1 MNKKSLIFTAA
12 LIIVIAASMAFVL
25 IKKDSSPTQTI
36 QAPTVSETPSPS
48 EQPPAST
55 PIKGT
60 YVSYTTEAFAATPGT
75 RILFFH
81 APWCPQCRMLDD
93 SIKAAII
100 PDNTTIFKIDYD
112 TNQALRAKYGVTLQT
127 TFVKVDSS
135 GNKIASFTAYEE
147 PNFQSVKQALLP

>member
-1 MNKKSLIFTAA
+1 MNKKSLIFTVA
-12 LIIVIAASMAFVL
+12 LIIAIAASMAFVFM
-25 IKKDSSPTQTI
+25 KKDPAPTQTI
-36 QAPTVSETPSPS
+36 QAPTTSETPSPS
-48 EQPPAST
+48 EQSPASA
-55 PIKGT
+55 PVKGA
-60 YVSYTTEAFAATPGT
+60 YVNYTAEAFADASGT

-100 PDNTTIFKIDYD
+100 PDNTIIFKIDYD
-112 TNQALRAKYGVTLQT
+112 TNQTLRAKYGVTLQT

-135 GNKIASFTAYEE
+135 DNKIASFTAYEE